1 MSEVIKSKKSMG
13 ELSRSTQITKISFMR
28 LYESKK
34 MKLMNKQ
41 KVQNKQMEDQQRQ
54 KQIYLMNLYIFFIV
68 SINQFFF
75 IHIFFVTLSTEMVAS
90 IATPP
95 NPKNCFIR
103 NFMARYFSFSI
114 SSLKSLNSY

>member
-13 ELSRSTQITKISFMR
+13 ELSRSTQKTKISFMR

-54 KQIYLMNLYIFFIV
+54 KQTMKRVKEKKLIDEFQL
-68 SINQFFF
+68 
-75 IHIFFVTLSTEMVAS
+75 E
-90 IATPP
+90 ATRHEEKE
-95 NPKNCFIR
+95 KNETRKELF
-103 NFMARYFSFSI
+103 
-114 SSLKSLNSY
+114 KK